1 MTVKLIETKKDS
13 KDWKK
18 IKALYLRAFPAV
30 ERLPFWLL
38 KKKTQ
43 RRIAEFCSLYD
54 DDEWVGF
61 IYTLKNDSLAYVFF
75 LAIDDTKRSHGY
87 GSKLISLLTERYAGL
102 VIGLSAERPDDQAEN
117 NKQRIRRQ
125 KFYQRND
132 FLHSGYY
139 SVEKGGEKFD
149 FLTYQGQKI
158 DPDEYPKIMHECL
171 GLFQRFILP
180 VKMIA
185 DGSESNGQH
194 S

>member
-75 LAIDDTKRSHGY
+75 LAIDDTRRSHGY
-87 GSKLISLLTERYAGL
+87 GSKLIRLLTERYAGL

-117 NKQRIRRQ
+117 NEQRIRRQ

-139 SVEKGGEKFD
+139 SVEKGGEK
-149 FLTYQGQKI
+149 
-158 DPDEYPKIMHECL
+158 
-171 GLFQRFILP
+171 
-180 VKMIA
+180 
-185 DGSESNGQH
+185 
-194 S
+194 

>member
-1 MTVKLIETKKDS
+1 MKQKRFQRLEENQSIVPEGFS
-13 KDWKK
+13 SCR
-18 IKALYLRAFPAV
+18 ALA
-30 ERLPFWLL
+30 FWLL

-54 DDEWVGF
+54 NDEWVGF

-87 GSKLISLLTERYAGL
+87 GSKLIKLLTERYAGL

-117 NKQRIRRQ
+117 NEQRIRRQ

-149 FLTYQGQKI
+149 FLTYQGQQI
-158 DPDEYPKIMHECL
+158 EQNEYPKIMRECL

-185 DGSESNGQH
+185 DGSESNG
-194 S
+194 